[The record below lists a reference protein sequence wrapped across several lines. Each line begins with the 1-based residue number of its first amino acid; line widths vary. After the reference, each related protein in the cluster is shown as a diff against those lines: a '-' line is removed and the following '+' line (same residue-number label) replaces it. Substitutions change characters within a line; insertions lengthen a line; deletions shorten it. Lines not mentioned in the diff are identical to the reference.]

1 MVTPPE
7 PASRGLLPATWGQE
21 PGTARHRSPQGLRVL
36 GNPSGELGQEIGL
49 ASWQAPAEWML
60 AKGLRE
66 RQRDRAQGHLMGE
79 DTVRTE

>member
-7 PASRGLLPATWGQE
+7 PCPGVSYLHGGDTSPALPGI
-21 PGTARHRSPQGLRVL
+21 ARPGLRVL
-36 GNPSGELGQEIGL
+36 GNPAGELGQEIGL
-49 ASWQAPAEWML
+49 ASWQSPAEWML

-79 DTVRTE
+79 DAVRTE